1 MSGVESDRLLPVRP
15 ALARGFTAIALG
27 VALLCR
33 SAAGTAA
40 ASTPQFET
48 RVFRNVAYGPDPRQ
62 RFDVF
67 APANATNAPVILMV
81 HGGGWFRGDKRA
93 PGVVDAKRARW
104 VPRGFVV
111 ISTNYRM
118 LPDADP
124 LAQAQD
130 VARALAFA
138 QGRASQWGGDR
149 TKFIL
154 MGHSA
159 GAHLAALVATSPAT
173 REGLTLT
180 PWLGVVSLESGA
192 LDVVEIMRRR
202 HERLYDRAFGKDTAF
217 WRAVSPTHT
226 LTDSA
231 PPMLLVC
238 SARRGSSCR
247 QADDFAAKA
256 RSSGTRAE
264 VLRENLTHAEAD
276 GLLGRDSAY
285 TANVE
290 AFLRTLDPEVARRLP

>member
-1 MSGVESDRLLPVRP
+1 MWRGFS
-15 ALARGFTAIALG
+15 ALALFA
-27 VALLCR
+27 VLLCR
-33 SAAGTAA
+33 TASSTAA
-40 ASTPQFET
+40 ASTPQSGT

-67 APANATNAPVILMV
+67 APAGARNAPVILMV

-93 PGVVDAKRARW
+93 PGVVDGKRARW

-118 LPDADP
+118 LPDANP

-159 GAHLAALVATSPAT
+159 GGHLVALVGSSPAT

-180 PWLGVVSLESGA
+180 PWLGVVALESGA
-192 LDVVEIMRRR
+192 FDVVDIMRRA
-202 HERLYDRAFGKDTAF
+202 HEPLYDRAFGKDTSF

-226 LTDSA
+226 LADSA

-238 SARRGSSCR
+238 SARRASGCR
-247 QADDFAAKA
+247 QADAFAAKA
-256 RSSGTRAE
+256 TSSGTRAE

-276 GLLGRDSAY
+276 RLLGRDSAY
-285 TANVE
+285 TAQVE
-290 AFLRTLDPEVARRLP
+290 AFLRTLDPAVATALASAP